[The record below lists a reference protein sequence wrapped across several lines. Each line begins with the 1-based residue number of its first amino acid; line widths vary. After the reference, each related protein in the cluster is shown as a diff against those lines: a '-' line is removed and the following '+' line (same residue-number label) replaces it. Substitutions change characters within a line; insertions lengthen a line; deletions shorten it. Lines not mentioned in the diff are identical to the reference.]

1 MASRQTKQTFY
12 GPFST
17 RFRTLGTAL
26 SIALTVVALTRVAA
40 ANKKAECAAA
50 YEQSQELRASAKL
63 HAARES
69 LVICAQGACPS
80 FIQSDC
86 TQWLAELQ
94 REMPTVVVAAKNRQG
109 TDASGVKVTID
120 GEGVEAEHEGSAIA
134 VDPGRHTFR
143 FEIEGAPPIERE
155 VVIRQG
161 EKDRILDVAFDTA
174 GESASAPAAPATL
187 PPPEDKLPE
196 EKPVGAKPGPLRP
209 YAYVA
214 GGVGA
219 AGIIA
224 FAAFG
229 LAGKGQESD
238 IEGSGCKPNC
248 SPGDVDSVR
257 TKYILADVSLGIGL
271 AGLGAGVALFFLSQ
285 PQASHSEHA
294 ALPLTFDVKTTRGGG
309 YATVGRTF

>member
-1 MASRQTKQTFY
+1 MSV
-12 GPFST
+12 
-17 RFRTLGTAL
+17 LG
-26 SIALTVVALTRVAA
+26 LTHGAA
-40 ANKKAECAAA
+40 AAGANKKAECASA

-94 REMPTVVVAAKNRQG
+94 REMPTVVVAAKNQQG
-109 TDASGVKVTID
+109 ADASGVKVTID
-120 GEGVEAEHEGSAIA
+120 GEPVEAEHEGSAIA

-143 FEIEGAPPIERE
+143 FEIDGAPPLERD

-161 EKDRILDVAFDTA
+161 EKDRIIDVAFAT
-174 GESASAPAAPATL
+174 GEVASTPAAQPTLRAPSPDAKPAEDT
-187 PPPEDKLPE
+187 PEST
-196 EKPVGAKPGPLRP
+196 KPGPLRP
-209 YAYVA
+209 YAYAA

-219 AGIIA
+219 AGIIG
-224 FAAFG
+224 FAVFG
-229 LAGKGQESD
+229 LVGKGQQSD

-248 SPGDVDSVR
+248 SSGDVDSVR

-271 AGLGAGVALFFLSQ
+271 AGLGAGVALYFLSQ
-285 PQASHSEHA
+285 PKTSHTEHA
-294 ALPLTFDVKTTRGGG
+294 ALPLNFDVKTTRNSAF
-309 YATVGRTF
+309 ATIGHSF